1 MIYLPNRGMPQVA
14 IRLRGGWQRS
24 LTAYVDDN
32 RALRFGRLVIPLYAH
47 QIAAQPQNW
56 LQVEVGYFDAGRMLA
71 YCRNRNWTWYGGVD
85 SPKAAFTDTR

>member
-1 MIYLPNRGMPQVA
+1 MPQVA

-56 LQVEVGYFDAGRMLA
+56 LQVEAGYFDAGRMLA